1 MMTVAEIKPATRR
14 LSQGSPTRLT
24 TTQSIL
30 ERVAAGDTAA
40 VSECLDR
47 YGDLV
52 WSLARRYL
60 RNATDAEDAVQ
71 DIFIDIWGSSA
82 RYDRNIASE
91 VAFISTIARRRLIDK
106 IRAAGRRPLMD
117 SLDDDEGAP
126 IDPGV
131 PATVEDDTEVT
142 IVERVLAEMDP
153 EHQKVLSM
161 SLYEGYSHSE
171 IAERLS
177 LPLGTVKTRVRRGL
191 IHIRAQLKIHDD
203 RRPCGGVARMNA
215 NSMRDMDRLAE
226 LLADEA
232 SAALDASDA
241 PELKGLLER
250 NPGMRRDEL
259 MQAAALTQVAFLRR
273 AQRSVTRMPPASR
286 NAWPA
291 RAKQWPFAGGLS
303 RPPCA
308 QSRQVPRI
316 PARPR

>member
-1 MMTVAEIKPATRR
+1 MTVAENKPATRR
-14 LSQGSPTRLT
+14 LSQGSTTRLT

-30 ERVAAGDTAA
+30 ERVAAGDTSA

-60 RNATDAEDAVQ
+60 RNASDAEDAVQ
-71 DIFIDIWGSSA
+71 DIFIDIWGSSG

-106 IRAAGRRPLMD
+106 IRAAERRPLMD

-126 IDPGV
+126 IDPGI
-131 PATVEDDTEVT
+131 PATVEDDTEVA
-142 IVERVLAEMDP
+142 IVERVLGAMDP

-191 IHIRAQLKIHDD
+191 IHIREQLNISTTGDS
-203 RRPCGGVARMNA
+203 AE
-215 NSMRDMDRLAE
+215 E
-226 LLADEA
+226 LL
-232 SAALDASDA
+232 
-241 PELKGLLER
+241 G
-250 NPGMRRDEL
+250 
-259 MQAAALTQVAFLRR
+259 
-273 AQRSVTRMPPASR
+273 
-286 NAWPA
+286 
-291 RAKQWPFAGGLS
+291 
-303 RPPCA
+303 
-308 QSRQVPRI
+308 
-316 PARPR
+316 

>member
-1 MMTVAEIKPATRR
+1 MMTVVEIKPATRR
-14 LSQGSPTRLT
+14 LSQGSTTRLT
-24 TTQSIL
+24 QTQSIL
-30 ERVAAGDTAA
+30 ERVAAGDSAA

-60 RNATDAEDAVQ
+60 RNAADAEDAVQ

-106 IRAAGRRPLMD
+106 IRAAERRPLMD

-191 IHIRAQLKIHDD
+191 IHIRAQLNISTTGD
-203 RRPCGGVARMNA
+203 PAE
-215 NSMRDMDRLAE
+215 E
-226 LLADEA
+226 LL
-232 SAALDASDA
+232 
-241 PELKGLLER
+241 G
-250 NPGMRRDEL
+250 
-259 MQAAALTQVAFLRR
+259 
-273 AQRSVTRMPPASR
+273 
-286 NAWPA
+286 
-291 RAKQWPFAGGLS
+291 
-303 RPPCA
+303 
-308 QSRQVPRI
+308 
-316 PARPR
+316 

>member
-1 MMTVAEIKPATRR
+1 MMTVVEYQPAYRR
-14 LSQGSPTRLT
+14 LSQGSTTRLT

-30 ERVAAGDTAA
+30 ERVAAGDSAA

-60 RNATDAEDAVQ
+60 RNAADAEDAVQ
-71 DIFIDIWGSSA
+71 DIFIDIWGSAA

-106 IRAAGRRPLMD
+106 IRAAERRPLMD

-191 IHIRAQLKIHDD
+191 IHIRAQLNISTTGD
-203 RRPCGGVARMNA
+203 PAE
-215 NSMRDMDRLAE
+215 E
-226 LLADEA
+226 LL
-232 SAALDASDA
+232 
-241 PELKGLLER
+241 G
-250 NPGMRRDEL
+250 
-259 MQAAALTQVAFLRR
+259 
-273 AQRSVTRMPPASR
+273 
-286 NAWPA
+286 
-291 RAKQWPFAGGLS
+291 
-303 RPPCA
+303 
-308 QSRQVPRI
+308 
-316 PARPR
+316 

>member
-106 IRAAGRRPLMD
+106 IRAAERRPLMD

-191 IHIRAQLKIHDD
+191 IHIRAQLKITTTGD
-203 RRPCGGVARMNA
+203 PAE
-215 NSMRDMDRLAE
+215 E
-226 LLADEA
+226 LL
-232 SAALDASDA
+232 
-241 PELKGLLER
+241 G
-250 NPGMRRDEL
+250 
-259 MQAAALTQVAFLRR
+259 
-273 AQRSVTRMPPASR
+273 
-286 NAWPA
+286 
-291 RAKQWPFAGGLS
+291 
-303 RPPCA
+303 
-308 QSRQVPRI
+308 
-316 PARPR
+316 

>member
-1 MMTVAEIKPATRR
+1 MMTVVESKRATRR
-14 LSQGSPTRLT
+14 FSQGSTTRLT
-24 TTQSIL
+24 PTQSIL

-106 IRAAGRRPLMD
+106 IRQAERRPLMD

-153 EHQKVLSM
+153 EHQKVLAM

-191 IHIRAQLKIHDD
+191 IHIREQLNISTTGD
-203 RRPCGGVARMNA
+203 PAE
-215 NSMRDMDRLAE
+215 E
-226 LLADEA
+226 LL
-232 SAALDASDA
+232 
-241 PELKGLLER
+241 G
-250 NPGMRRDEL
+250 
-259 MQAAALTQVAFLRR
+259 
-273 AQRSVTRMPPASR
+273 
-286 NAWPA
+286 
-291 RAKQWPFAGGLS
+291 
-303 RPPCA
+303 
-308 QSRQVPRI
+308 
-316 PARPR
+316 

>member
-1 MMTVAEIKPATRR
+1 MMTVVEIKPT
-14 LSQGSPTRLT
+14 TRLT

-40 VSECLDR
+40 VGECLDR

-60 RNATDAEDAVQ
+60 RNAADAEDAVQ

-106 IRAAGRRPLMD
+106 IRAAERRPLMD

-126 IDPGV
+126 IDPGI
-131 PATVEDDTEVT
+131 PATVEDDTEVS
-142 IVERVLAEMDP
+142 IVERVLAEMAP

-191 IHIRAQLKIHDD
+191 IHIRQQLNISTTGD
-203 RRPCGGVARMNA
+203 PAE
-215 NSMRDMDRLAE
+215 E
-226 LLADEA
+226 LL
-232 SAALDASDA
+232 
-241 PELKGLLER
+241 G
-250 NPGMRRDEL
+250 
-259 MQAAALTQVAFLRR
+259 
-273 AQRSVTRMPPASR
+273 
-286 NAWPA
+286 
-291 RAKQWPFAGGLS
+291 
-303 RPPCA
+303 
-308 QSRQVPRI
+308 
-316 PARPR
+316 